1 VKNGRFIARVTLI
14 ADTVNTISQGKCGAL
29 STMTADCPMKSVL
42 MERKDN
48 LSKDTKILI
57 SMLTIGMIMIF
68 LVLLVVHHVN
78 AVITE
83 STPYTTTIAEY
94 SQHEA
99 IDMPSEPSR
108 ILTMEATAYCH
119 GAVTSRGTVPTV
131 GRTVAVDPNVI
142 PYGSKLTIDGVSGY
156 IAEDCGNYWSD
167 GRSHTGYYKHI
178 RGNRIDIFVA
188 DYQTAINFGRREVL
202 VEIE

>member
-1 VKNGRFIARVTLI
+1 
-14 ADTVNTISQGKCGAL
+14 
-29 STMTADCPMKSVL
+29 

-57 SMLTIGMIMIF
+57 SMLTIEMIMIL

-94 SQHEA
+94 RQHEA